1 MWAQLSKG
9 GVGLQDTPPGRPNPH
24 KNQQDRGGGGGSA
37 GGGGYQ
43 QRHHGK
49 QQGRQSQGHMGGPS
63 LQQAAQFLQNT
74 PKLQQSNQQHDK
86 VLIPLHRQVCLGH
99 HCCLGTPHPV
109 IFRVGIHFR
118 VHRLLSAW

>member
-63 LQQAAQFLQNT
+63 LQQAAEFLQNT

-86 VLIPLHRQVCLGH
+86 VSTLHRGTIAVWELHIQSYLGLAYILQ
-99 HCCLGTPHPV
+99 CMG
-109 IFRVGIHFR
+109 F
-118 VHRLLSAW
+118 